1 MSLLIITA
9 PTVAPAPFIH
19 SLTQGTDTVWTI
31 DNKYYSARV
40 DVVVRGVEDVG
51 QVDTVEAVIYLYD
64 NDATPPERL
73 TSLVQTVQPELSFA
87 IRLPPPPFP
96 SPADDER
103 QSFDPESEQDAWDA
117 VGVEYVDLSSSDEDK
132 LRDVRDSLQTIMWPG
147 MVRKPLARKAV
158 KPAPSHPSSR
168 KELPL
173 APPPSRKEEERTP
186 FDLSPA
192 EEEAFLQ
199 HEQHKLDAWLDEDE
213 IAFPTLA
220 PRDNPAHTVAA
231 AAAVFGGGGF
241 DDDFSPP
248 SPHGPS
254 NGGDEF
260 TGFQSASALLEPAP
274 IPTETT
280 DLFAHLD
287 ALRTELAGVPDEE
300 RRVRAAREVERLF
313 VRFGVGLD
321 LDDESDGLP
330 SEEEEEEVAG
340 AGEVKLAR

>member
-1 MSLLIITA
+1 M
-9 PTVAPAPFIH
+9 
-19 SLTQGTDTVWTI
+19 Q
-31 DNKYYSARV
+31 
-40 DVVVRGVEDVG
+40 
-51 QVDTVEAVIYLYD
+51 
-64 NDATPPERL
+64 DATPPERL

-96 SPADDER
+96 SSADDER

-158 KPAPSHPSSR
+158 KPAPSHPSSSR
-168 KELPL
+168 KELHL
-173 APPPSRKEEERTP
+173 APPPSRKEEQRTP

-199 HEQHKLDAWLDEDE
+199 REQDKLDAWLDEDE

-220 PRDNPAHTVAA
+220 PRDNPAHTV
-231 AAAVFGGGGF
+231 AAVFGGGGF

-260 TGFQSASALLEPAP
+260 TGFQSASALLEPAASRGHVVVRGADEAEAEDPFSFP
-274 IPTETT
+274 IPTTETT
-280 DLFAHLD
+280 DLVAHLD

-330 SEEEEEEVAG
+330 SEEEEVAG
-340 AGEVKLAR
+340 TGEVKLAR